1 MTKRKEL
8 YLVAVDG
15 SEWGNR
21 AADHAVSLAA
31 KTGAKVCLV
40 TVIPWS
46 GYQPMSVEQIA
57 VRPLEKQ
64 EEERTAHDEILQP
77 LLERHK
83 DKGVTLTS
91 EFHWGHPVK
100 VIRDRVKAD
109 HASHVFI
116 GRRGRSRVADL
127 ILGSVANSLA
137 HSLGVPI
144 VLAP

>member
-1 MTKRKEL
+1 MAKKSL

-21 AADHAVSLAA
+21 AVGQAVKIA
-31 KTGAKVCLV
+31 KDTGAEVRLV

-46 GYQPMSVEQIA
+46 GFQPLTLEEMVQ
-57 VRPLEKQ
+57 RPLEKE
-64 EEERTAHDEILQP
+64 EEERAAREEILDP
-77 LLERHK
+77 LLSKHA
-83 DKGVTLTS
+83 DTGVTLSS
-91 EFHWGHPVK
+91 EYHWGHPVD
-100 VIRDRVKAD
+100 VIRKLAKKDKAD
-109 HASHVFI
+109 QVFI

-144 VLAP
+144 VLVP

>member
-1 MTKRKEL
+1 MTKSKQH

-21 AADHAVSLAA
+21 AADHAITQA
-31 KTGAKVCLV
+31 KLTGADVCLI

-46 GYQPMSVEQIA
+46 GYQPLNMEDIA

-64 EEERTAHDEILQP
+64 EEERVAREEILAP
-77 LLERHK
+77 IVERHK
-83 DKGVTLTS
+83 ESGVTIS
-91 EFHWGHPVK
+91 GEFYWGHPVK
-100 VIRDRVKAD
+100 VIREQVKKQKI
-109 HASHVFI
+109 HQLFI

-144 VLAP
+144 VLVP

>member
-1 MTKRKEL
+1 MAKKSL

-21 AADHAVSLAA
+21 AVDHAVKVA
-31 KTGAKVCLV
+31 KDTGAEVRLV

-46 GYQPMSVEQIA
+46 GFQPLTLEEMVQ
-57 VRPLEKQ
+57 RPMEKE
-64 EEERTAHDEILQP
+64 EEERAAKEEILEP
-77 LLERHK
+77 LLSKHAGS
-83 DKGVTLTS
+83 GVTLSS
-91 EFHWGHPVK
+91 EYHWGHPVDVVRK
-100 VIRDRVKAD
+100 LAKKEKAD
-109 HASHVFI
+109 QVFI

-144 VLAP
+144 VLVP

>member
-1 MTKRKEL
+1 MAKKSL

-21 AADHAVSLAA
+21 AVDHAVRVA
-31 KTGAKVCLV
+31 KDTGAEVRLI

-46 GYQPMSVEQIA
+46 GFQPLTLEEMVQ
-57 VRPLEKQ
+57 RPLEKE
-64 EEERTAHDEILQP
+64 EEERAAKEEILEP
-77 LLERHK
+77 LLNKHA
-83 DKGVTLTS
+83 DTGVTLSS
-91 EFHWGHPVK
+91 EYHWGHPVD
-100 VIRDRVKAD
+100 VIRKLAKKEKAD
-109 HASHVFI
+109 QVFI

-144 VLAP
+144 VLVP

>member
-1 MTKRKEL
+1 MAKKQR

-15 SEWGNR
+15 SEWGER
-21 AADHAVSLAA
+21 AADHAIAQA
-31 KTGAKVCLV
+31 KQTGAEVTLI

-46 GYQPMSVEQIA
+46 GYQPMNMEDIA

-64 EEERTAHDEILQP
+64 EEERTAREEILGSII
-77 LLERHK
+77 ERHK
-83 DKGVTLTS
+83 DSGVTITG
-91 EFHWGHPVK
+91 EFYWGHPVNI
-100 VIRDRVKAD
+100 IRERTKKLKA
-109 HASHVFI
+109 HQVFI

-144 VLAP
+144 VLVP

>member
-1 MTKRKEL
+1 MSTSKQL

-15 SEWGNR
+15 SEWGER
-21 AADHAVSLAA
+21 AAEQAVSLAA
-31 KTGAKVCLV
+31 QTGARVRLI

-46 GYQPMSVEQIA
+46 GYQPLSMEDIA

-64 EEERTAHDEILQP
+64 EEERTAREEILTP
-77 LLERHK
+77 IIDRYK
-83 DKGVTLTS
+83 DKDVDLDA
-91 EFHWGHPVK
+91 EFYWGHPVK
-100 VIRDRVKAD
+100 VIHERAKKEKA
-109 HASHVFI
+109 SYVFI

-144 VLAP
+144 VLVP

>member
-1 MTKRKEL
+1 MAKKSL

-21 AADHAVSLAA
+21 AADHAVRVA
-31 KTGAKVCLV
+31 KDTGAEVRLV

-46 GYQPMSVEQIA
+46 GFQPLTLEEMVQ
-57 VRPLEKQ
+57 RPLEKE
-64 EEERTAHDEILQP
+64 EEERSTKEEILQP
-77 LLERHK
+77 LL
-83 DKGVTLTS
+83 DKHADTGVTLSS
-91 EFHWGHPVK
+91 EYHWGHPVD
-100 VIRDRVKAD
+100 VIRKLAKKEKAD
-109 HASHVFI
+109 QVFI

-144 VLAP
+144 VLVP